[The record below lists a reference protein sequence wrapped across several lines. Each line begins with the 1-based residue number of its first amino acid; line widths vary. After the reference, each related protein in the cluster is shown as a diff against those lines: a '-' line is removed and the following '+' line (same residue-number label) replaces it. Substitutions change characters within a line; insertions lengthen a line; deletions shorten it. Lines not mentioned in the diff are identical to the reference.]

1 MVMFINYQTAEH
13 DHLHEEGHTHRHKY
27 QDRRRAYERLAV
39 DFTKNYLRNYMPS
52 QYSRMTG
59 F

>member
-1 MVMFINYQTAEH
+1 MFINYQTAEH

-27 QDRRRAYERLAV
+27 QQRRRAYERLAV

-59 F
+59 L

>member
-13 DHLHEEGHTHRHKY
+13 DHLHEEGHTHRNKY
-27 QDRRRAYERLAV
+27 QQRRRAYERLAV

-52 QYSRMTG
+52 QYNRMTG

>member
-27 QDRRRAYERLAV
+27 QQRRRAYERLAV